1 MKKKIF
7 VIIAMLVIVCLVL
20 VGCESYK
27 NAKFSK
33 GDTSAPV
40 LSNGGSVVV
49 QGDYVYFINGY
60 SGYLT
65 TATAN
70 WFGNVLKGAILRIKV
85 GETDMSKAEVIVP
98 KSVMSE
104 SSNTGFSIYGDY
116 IYYVSPSAD
125 EDRSGKVLT
134 DNLQFLRTGLD
145 GQNTAILL
153 EIENG
158 TSTTYKYAPN
168 GLYYVKDSS
177 LYFKAYAKK
186 YNKKKDGCL
195 IAEDVT
201 STFFPVSETYQGQE
215 TLSDV
220 VFYTKAAEK
229 TYDYSNELW
238 AYVGGKSVKV
248 VDKYTFTNDP
258 LGDFKNAFSLSLLTS
273 RTEADGS
280 LTLVYTKSYYV
291 GTSSSGTTAGTFAYN
306 FANTTELRD
315 FDPAKEVQFS
325 TEALSSVY
333 CLGIDEGLIAVT
345 SSVMTHYTNVGG
357 RMNAEA
363 YKDDFGSISSGTV
376 FAHHDGYVYYI
387 ASEVLY
393 RYKTDNSGYVEK
405 LGTDTVHGSFI
416 DCELIEVGGKLML
429 YFFNESHSDY
439 LYAYNLTD
447 YNKGELTATLMGRM
461 TDADIS
467 AEEKASN

>member
-7 VIIAMLVIVCLVL
+7 VIIAMLVVVCLVL

-27 NAKFSK
+27 NAKFDK
-33 GDTSAPV
+33 GDVSAPV

-49 QGDYVYFINGY
+49 QGNYVYFVNGY
-60 SGYLT
+60 SGYLK

-70 WFGNVLKGAILRIKV
+70 WFGNVLKGAILRLPV

-104 SSNTGFSIYGDY
+104 SSHTGFSIYGDY
-116 IYYVSPSAD
+116 IYYVSPSGD
-125 EDRSGKVLT
+125 EDRSGNVLT
-134 DNLQFLRTGLD
+134 GNLQFLRTGLD
-145 GQNTAILL
+145 GQNTAIIL
-153 EIENG
+153 EIEDG
-158 TSTTYKYAPN
+158 TSTSYKYAPN
-168 GLYYVKDSS
+168 GLYYVKDSN

-195 IAEDVT
+195 IAKDVT
-201 STFFPVSETYQGQE
+201 GTFFPVSETYQGQE
-215 TLSDV
+215 TLSDA

-238 AYVGGKSVKV
+238 VYYGGKSTKV
-248 VDKYTFTNDP
+248 IDKFTFTNDP
-258 LGDFKNAFSLSLLTS
+258 VTEYKKAFSVSLLTS
-273 RTEADGS
+273 RTEANGS
-280 LTLVYTKSYYV
+280 LTLVYSKSYYV

-306 FANTTELRD
+306 FASAAEFEAFN
-315 FDPAKEVQFS
+315 PSKEVQFS
-325 TEALSSVY
+325 TEALSSPY

-357 RMNAEA
+357 QMNAEG
-363 YKDDFGSISSGTV
+363 YKDDYGSISAGTV
-376 FAHHDGYVYYI
+376 FADHGGYIYYL

-405 LGTDTVHGSFI
+405 LGSDTVHGSFI
-416 DCELIEVGGKLML
+416 DPELLEVGGKLML
-429 YFFNESHSDY
+429 YFFNETHSDY
-439 LYAYNLTD
+439 LYAYDLTN
-447 YNKGELTATLMGRM
+447 YTRGELEASIMGRM
-461 TDADIS
+461 TDAD
-467 AEEKASN
+467 AKADKK